1 MSEILHIIG
10 NNISSLVQP
19 KPKTQVRELSAQK
32 PDTQR
37 SDAQRPDADD
47 ETHNTTESS
56 STVKSKRGHSS
67 SRSNRANHSDD
78 DSKLADATSAM
89 QSTSTTLEA
98 DDSTTPR
105 SDDTTTAKDDEQF
118 TTVLDKAMKGRI
130 NKNNIEAE
138 ALAGSVTVAATAP
151 VMINLQPTGITGDNS
166 DGVESVSTNTVKN
179 DILSLLGATQQQNTK
194 PEIISMLQPLNAK
207 AEKDDITSV
216 VDTKQMPETK
226 PEISSL
232 LPQPGSIDDCDVKHD
247 AVSLKEPIQ
256 QQNVTPPKTGNLIT
270 GNLMTGNTDALKQA
284 LVKPTTTDA
293 ASNMSAVE
301 IKIPEIKTPE
311 QLTAALKPPDNV
323 SQAINLVDLNSVR
336 HAAKNELSSKESSDI
351 LSELSPKSNA
361 PQNNLPV
368 INIAD
373 SSGSQLSKHDLS
385 KDTPDTIKEVNNGD
399 SKQDDGISAAVF
411 SVDKTQVHE
420 ALGKTSQAATGDTGE
435 KLAVGG
441 AKTVELN
448 GNRFTITR
456 KTDTSI
462 EVKLEPDG
470 IGKLDISVNV
480 QKGVLNANI
489 SASDSAAKG
498 IIEKNLHEIVSA
510 LTKEGL
516 TVGGFTVSLKDR
528 GGNYKEGKN
537 EQSAAKHIREER
549 QLQPIAVTGYAR
561 TAYKYDG
568 ISIFA

>member
-19 KPKTQVRELSAQK
+19 KPRTQVREFSA
-32 PDTQR
+32 QR

-47 ETHNTTESS
+47 EAHNTTESS
-56 STVKSKRGHSS
+56 STVKGKRGQSS
-67 SRSNRANHSDD
+67 SRSNRAKHSDD
-78 DSKLADATSAM
+78 DSKLTDATSAM
-89 QSTSTTLEA
+89 HSTSTTLEV
-98 DDSTTPR
+98 DDSTIQH

-130 NKNNIEAE
+130 NKNNSEAE
-138 ALAGSVTVAATAP
+138 ALAGSVTAP

-166 DGVESVSTNTVKN
+166 DGVESVSNNSVKN

-194 PEIISMLQPLNAK
+194 PEIISMLQPLNAN

-216 VDTKQMPETK
+216 VDTKQMPESK

-232 LPQPGSIDDCDVKHD
+232 LPQPGSINDCDAKHD
-247 AVSLKEPIQ
+247 TVSLKEPIQ
-256 QQNVTPPKTGNLIT
+256 QQKVTPPETD
-270 GNLMTGNTDALKQA
+270 NLMTGNPDPLKQA

-293 ASNMSAVE
+293 ASNMSAAE
-301 IKIPEIKTPE
+301 TKIPEIKSPE
-311 QLTAALKPPDNV
+311 QLTAALKTLDNV
-323 SQAINLVDLNSVR
+323 SQDINLVDLNSVR

-351 LSELSPKSNA
+351 LSEVSPKSNA

-385 KDTPDTIKEVNNGD
+385 KDTPETIKEVNNGD
-399 SKQDDGISAAVF
+399 SKQDEGISTTVF

-528 GGNYKEGKN
+528 GGNYKEGRN
-537 EQSAAKHIREER
+537 EQSAAKNIREER